1 MRVLLVVLFSAI
13 TVFAEDPQA
22 VTTVAQVPDNL
33 SIPARL
39 AKTIDTKK
47 CKAGDVVE
55 MTTLEP
61 VLVGNG
67 LVMPENAKLRGKIA
81 GAASRQNDKPSW
93 VVLVV
98 ESAEW
103 KQHTIPLHAF
113 IASQIT
119 PKAEDQGYANDGS
132 AGGLNLSDYQHG
144 RYLPRSRTISGSIRS
159 RSVGRPP
166 ADATD
171 GGNVAPELS
180 YPRLDDVYLRQA
192 RNGIVFLLSP
202 KSHLKLPSGTM
213 FMLRNQAAVSQT
225 QVGAQKAA
233 GNPQ

>member
-1 MRVLLVVLFSAI
+1 MRVLLLFLVSAI
-13 TVFAEDPQA
+13 AVFAEDPQA
-22 VTTVAQVPDNL
+22 VTTTAQLPDNL

-39 AKTIDTKK
+39 SKTIDTRK
-47 CKAGDVVE
+47 CKAGDAVE
-55 MTTLEP
+55 MRTLEP

-67 LVMPENAKLRGKIA
+67 LVMPENAKLHGKIA

-103 KQHTIPLHAF
+103 KQHRIPLHAF

-119 PKAEDQGYANDGS
+119 LKAPGPHDNAS
-132 AGGLNLSDYQHG
+132 AGAFNLSDFRHG
-144 RYLPRSRTISGSIRS
+144 RYFPRTQGIPGNYRSRI
-159 RSVGRPP
+159 GRPP
-166 ADATD
+166 TDATD
-171 GGNVAPELS
+171 GGKGTPELS
-180 YPRLDDVYLRQA
+180 DQRLDDVYMQQA

-202 KSHLKLPSGTM
+202 KAHLKLPLGTM
-213 FMLRNQAAVSQT
+213 FMLRNQPAVTQT
-225 QVGAQKAA
+225 PVGAQKAA

>member
-13 TVFAEDPQA
+13 AVFAEDPQA

-55 MTTLEP
+55 METLEP

-67 LVMPENAKLRGKIA
+67 LVMPENAKLHGKIA

-103 KQHTIPLHAF
+103 KHHTIALHAF

-119 PKAEDQGYANDGS
+119 MKAEVSGRNDSAFEAAINRVDVEHARYAS
-132 AGGLNLSDYQHG
+132 
-144 RYLPRSRTISGSIRS
+144 RS
-159 RSVGRPP
+159 RSIGHPP
-166 ADATD
+166 RDATD
-171 GGNVAPELS
+171 GGNDAPELS
-180 YPRLDDVYLRQA
+180 YQRLDDVYIQQA
-192 RNGIVFLLSP
+192 KNGVVFLLSP
-202 KSHLKLPSGTM
+202 KPHLRLPSGTM
-213 FMLRNQAAVSQT
+213 FMLRNQPAVTPGPGNAKHVS
-225 QVGAQKAA
+225 GSAQ
-233 GNPQ
+233 